1 MAELRRVDDHSKDG
15 SVGFIDR
22 RSFLQTGLRA
32 GAAVALTAAAGATA
46 LKLHADDTV
55 WQIDPAICVSCG
67 LCETECVLYPSA
79 VKCVHSYG
87 ICGYCNLCFG
97 YLQPNQTEQNTAV
110 ENQMCPTSAI
120 KRTLVEGPYH
130 EYRIDES
137 LCVGCSKC
145 VKGCTTFGNG
155 AMHLQIRHDVCVNC
169 NECTIAR
176 ACPTRAFHR
185 RDAKDPYKIKAMGS
199 GKEGA

>member
-1 MAELRRVDDHSKDG
+1 
-15 SVGFIDR
+15 
-22 RSFLQTGLRA
+22 
-32 GAAVALTAAAGATA
+32 
-46 LKLHADDTV
+46 
-55 WQIDPAICVSCG
+55 
-67 LCETECVLYPSA
+67 VLFPSA

-97 YLQPNQTEQNTAV
+97 FLQPNQTEQNTAV

-120 KRTLVEGPYH
+120 KRTLVEGPYY

-145 VKGCTTFGNG
+145 VKGCSTFGNG

-176 ACPTRAFHR
+176 ACPTRAFER
-185 RDAKDPYKIKAMGS
+185 RDAKTPYKIKASGS
-199 GKEGA
+199 GKEG

>member
-1 MAELRRVDDHSKDG
+1 MPRVDDHSKEG

-32 GAAVALTAAAGATA
+32 GAAVGLIAGAGATA
-46 LKLHADDTV
+46 LKLNADDNV
-55 WQIDPAICVSCG
+55 WQLDPKRCISCG
-67 LCETECVLYPSA
+67 LCETECVLNPSA

-87 ICGYCNLCFG
+87 VCGYCNLCFG
-97 YLQPNQTEQNTAV
+97 FLQPNATEQSTAA

-120 KRTLVEGPYH
+120 GRHLVEGPY
-130 EYRIDES
+130 YQYTIDES
-137 LCVGCSKC
+137 LCIGCSKC

-155 AMHLQIRHDVCVNC
+155 SMHLQIRHNVCVNC

-176 ACPTRAFHR
+176 ACPTRAFTR
-185 RDAKDPYKIKAMGS
+185 LPTAKPYIPKA
-199 GKEGA
+199 EGEKA

>member
-1 MAELRRVDDHSKDG
+1 MIRVDDHSKQG

-32 GAAVALTAAAGATA
+32 GAAVGLVAAAGATA
-46 LKLHADDTV
+46 LKLNADDSV
-55 WQIDPAICVSCG
+55 WQLDPKKCISCG
-67 LCETECVLYPSA
+67 LCETECVLNPSA

-87 ICGYCNLCFG
+87 VCGYCNLCFG
-97 YLQPNQTEQNTAV
+97 FLQPNATEQSTAA

-120 KRTLVEGPYH
+120 GRRLIEGPYY
-130 EYRIDES
+130 EYQIDES
-137 LCVGCSKC
+137 LCIGCSKC

-155 AMHLQIRHDVCVNC
+155 SMHLQIKHSICVNC

-176 ACPTRAFHR
+176 ACPTRAFQR
-185 RDAKDPYKIKAMGS
+185 MPAKTPYIPKGQGETA
-199 GKEGA
+199 

>member
-1 MAELRRVDDHSKDG
+1 MPRIDDHSKEG

-32 GAAVALTAAAGATA
+32 GAAVGLIAGAGATA

-55 WQIDPAICVSCG
+55 WQLDPKKCISCG
-67 LCETECVLYPSA
+67 LCETECVVNPSA

-87 ICGYCNLCFG
+87 VCGYCNLCFG
-97 YLQPNQTEQNTAV
+97 FLQPNATEQSTAA

-120 KRTLVEGPYH
+120 GRKLIEGAYY
-130 EYRIDES
+130 EYSIDES
-137 LCVGCSKC
+137 LCIGCSKC

-155 AMHLQIRHDVCVNC
+155 SMHLQIRHNVCVNC
-169 NECTIAR
+169 NECTISR
-176 ACPTRAFHR
+176 ACPTRAFQR
-185 RDAKDPYKIKAMGS
+185 LPNKTPYIPKAPG
-199 GKEGA
+199 ETA